1 MCLSCC
7 ISTQLFKIN
16 KLISKVEKC
25 GFDFVAPSRL
35 QFEASLGTFSH
46 LVLVCVNMWHRFLSC
61 NADFLCLARHDCSD
75 TVSFCSVYEKRT
87 CYSAFSSKDSLAL
100 SVTLLVVLRCL
111 EKSTPLLQS
120 SAKRWCMLIIG
131 IQLTTVWVT
140 HVAAFVVVIYYG
152 CTKWVKWWVG
162 KG

>member
-7 ISTQLFKIN
+7 ISIQLFKIC
-16 KLISKVEKC
+16 KLIPRVEKR

-35 QFEASLGTFSH
+35 QFQASSGTFSH
-46 LVLVCVNMWHRFLSC
+46 LVMVCVNMWHRFLSC
-61 NADFLCLARHDCSD
+61 DADFLCLALHDWSD
-75 TVSFCSVYEKRT
+75 TVSFCGVYDKCT
-87 CYSAFSSKDSLAL
+87 CNSAFSSKDSLAL

-111 EKSTPLLQS
+111 EKSTLLLQS
-120 SAKRWCMLIIG
+120 SAKRWRMLIIG

-140 HVAAFVVVIYYG
+140 RVAAFGVVIYYG
-152 CTKWVKWWVG
+152 CTKCVMWWVA